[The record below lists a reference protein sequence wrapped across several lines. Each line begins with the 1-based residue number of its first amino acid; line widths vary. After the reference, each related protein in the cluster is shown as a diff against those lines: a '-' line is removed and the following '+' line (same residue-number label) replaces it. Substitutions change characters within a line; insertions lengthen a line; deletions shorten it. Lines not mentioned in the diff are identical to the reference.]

1 MPVNTSKANEQ
12 WTRYTWCRDNGHEEF
27 VRKAQRCDDFLLGSQ
42 WDRSDKA
49 TLNEEGRP
57 ALTINKI
64 LAAVETLLGEQI
76 QNRAEV
82 LFRPAAGSPAE
93 TAEALTKVWTQI
105 SRNNQLPWVRSE
117 VYCDGLTRSR
127 GFFDV
132 RLDFNDALMGEVR
145 ITQLNSKNV
154 LIDPDADDY
163 DPDTWNDVFITKWM
177 TWQDI
182 AVLYNESDA
191 EHLRLKEGSGFA
203 GEYDAIEHARDRFA
217 GLTPFSWFSGEG
229 DSLDIARALRV
240 IERQHRKLDKQLH
253 FVDIETGDTRPV
265 PGGWDRD
272 KIAAFLEKTGGKLS
286 TMKRLVKR
294 LRWTVTC
301 DDVVLHDEWS
311 PYQHMTVVPYFP
323 LFRYGRTLGV
333 VENLLDS
340 QELLNKASSQ
350 ELHVINT
357 TANSG
362 WAIEQDSLVN
372 MTVPE
377 LEVVGARTGLVLEY
391 RKGSTPPQKILPNQV
406 PTGLDRITFKAE
418 EHIKAI
424 SNVTDTMMG
433 QDREDVAA
441 KAIAYKRQSSSVTH
455 TKFTD
460 NLQRTDYILA
470 RNVLDLV
477 QTYYTEP
484 RILGITNDG
493 LGNETETLEINKPDP
508 ATGRIVNDLTL
519 GEYDIVITST
529 PQRDTLEDSQ
539 FEQARALREIGVRLP
554 DSVLIENSRLLNRAE
569 ILKSLEEARNSPEAQ
584 QAAQLQ
590 QRAMLADIGL
600 KEAQA
605 LKTRAESQGKTVDA
619 QGKARDVAEGSEGT
633 QVELLKL
640 GLERERLALEKT
652 KLEQEAGKALRDE
665 EASRRKELA
674 LREEAD
680 RKAQQAEREAQQAM
694 ERTRFEEQARRARE
708 LREQAS
714 VSGIRDQGSVNKC
727 GREAPGNFPLIPD
740 T

>member
-1 MPVNTSKANEQ
+1 MPVDSHKANEQ
-12 WTRYTWCRDNGHEEF
+12 WLRYTYCRDHGHDDF
-27 VRKAQRCDDFLLGSQ
+27 VKKAQRCDDFLLDQQ
-42 WDRSDKA
+42 WDKADKDA
-49 TLNEEGRP
+49 LREEGRP

-64 LAAVETLLGEQI
+64 LAAVSTLLGEQI
-76 QNRAEV
+76 QNRTEV
-82 LFRPAAGSPAE
+82 LFRPSAGSPAE

-132 RLDFNDALMGEVR
+132 RLDFSDALMGEVR

-182 AVLYNESDA
+182 SVLYNEADG
-191 EHLRLKEGSGFA
+191 EHLKTKESAGFA
-203 GEYDAIEHARDRFA
+203 GEYDSIEHARDRFA
-217 GLTPFSWFSGEG
+217 GLTPLSWLSGEG
-229 DSLDIARALRV
+229 DNLDAMRALRV

-265 PGGWDRD
+265 PEGWDRD
-272 KIAAFLEKTGGKLS
+272 RIAAFLEKTGGKLS

-362 WAIEQDSLVN
+362 WIIEQDSLAN

-377 LEVVGARTGLVLEY
+377 LEMVGAKTGLVIEF

-418 EHIKAI
+418 EHIKTI

-470 RNVLDLV
+470 RNVLALV
-477 QTYYTEP
+477 QEYYTEP
-484 RILGITNDG
+484 RILGITKDG
-493 LGNETETLEINKPDP
+493 IGNETETLEINMPDP

-539 FEQARALREIGVRLP
+539 FEQARALREIGVQLP
-554 DSVLIENSRLLNRAE
+554 DSVLIENSRLLGRAE
-569 ILKSLEEARNSPEAQ
+569 ILKAIEEAKSSPEAQ
-584 QAAQLQ
+584 QARELQ

-605 LKTRAESQGKTVDA
+605 LKTQAESQGKAVDA
-619 QGKARDVAEGSEGT
+619 QGKARDVTEGSENT
-633 QVELLKL
+633 QIELLKL
-640 GLERERLALEKT
+640 GLERERLALEKA
-652 KLEQEAGKALRDE
+652 KLEQETGKMLREE
-665 EASRRKELA
+665 EASKRKELA

-680 RKAQQAEREAQQAM
+680 RKAQMAEREAQQRM
-694 ERTRFEEQARRARE
+694 EQARFEEQAKRARE
-708 LREQAS
+708 LREQALRAEQD
-714 VSGIRDQGSVNKC
+714 SGIGDQESGIS
-727 GREAPGNFPLIPD
+727 E
-740 T
+740 